1 MFFFFLGRSGVDRA
15 GYLGPH
21 VTAITVSETAVPRG
35 LLTHRPFE
43 SLPLATRSPPRH
55 RGPPSCHASRSGG
68 IAGMRRGDSGS
79 IRVVAETRAVGPDRT
94 PRT

>member
-1 MFFFFLGRSGVDRA
+1 MDRA

-43 SLPLATRSPPRH
+43 SLPLATRSPPPA
-55 RGPPSCHASRSGG
+55 GPQLPRVEIGRDRRDA
-68 IAGMRRGDSGS
+68 AG
-79 IRVVAETRAVGPDRT
+79 
-94 PRT
+94 